1 MTPVVAARCPLHE
14 CIQLVPGNRAD
25 YKFLDHPIVS
35 RNIRVIMLGKSI
47 DALVIRLRGLP
58 VLC

>member
-1 MTPVVAARCPLHE
+1 MTPAVAARCPFQE
-14 CIQLVPGNRAD
+14 CIQLVPGHRAD
-25 YKFLDHPIVS
+25 YNFLGHPTVPL
-35 RNIRVIMLGKSI
+35 NIRVIMLGKSI